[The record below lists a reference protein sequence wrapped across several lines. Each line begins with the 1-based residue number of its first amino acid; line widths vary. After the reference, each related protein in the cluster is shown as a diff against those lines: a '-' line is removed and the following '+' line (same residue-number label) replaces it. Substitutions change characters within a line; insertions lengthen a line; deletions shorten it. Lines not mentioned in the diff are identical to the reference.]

1 MRGGEGDSENPSDSG
16 HVGTVAVMTIGGQ
29 IHTTQTHICRKLP
42 GIFQENG
49 KGNQE
54 AVNAASCFS
63 EILLLILGI
72 SPQLLGISPQPL
84 NQFTGIHT
92 EGICIP
98 AGSCLKDS
106 NSQGIVVAAFGQVGN
121 IIWSGDVFRTR
132 DGTSCIL

>member
-29 IHTTQTHICRKLP
+29 IHTMQTHICRKLP

-54 AVNAASCFS
+54 AVNDASWFS
-63 EILLLILGI
+63 EVLLRILGI
-72 SPQLLGISPQPL
+72 SLQTL
-84 NQFTGIHT
+84 NQFTGIHI

-98 AGSCLKDS
+98 TGSCLTAS

-121 IIWSGDVFRTR
+121 ILWSGDVFRTR
-132 DGTSCIL
+132 EGTSCNL

>member
-1 MRGGEGDSENPSDSG
+1 MNPSDSG
-16 HVGTVAVMTIGGQ
+16 HVGRVAVTTIGGQ
-29 IHTTQTHICRKLP
+29 IHTMQTHICRKLP

-49 KGNQE
+49 KGKQE

-72 SPQLLGISPQPL
+72 SPQPL

-98 AGSCLKDS
+98 TGSCLKAS
-106 NSQGIVVAAFGQVGN
+106 NSQGIVVAVFGQVGN
-121 IIWSGDVFRTR
+121 ILWSGDVFRTR
-132 DGTSCIL
+132 DATSCIL